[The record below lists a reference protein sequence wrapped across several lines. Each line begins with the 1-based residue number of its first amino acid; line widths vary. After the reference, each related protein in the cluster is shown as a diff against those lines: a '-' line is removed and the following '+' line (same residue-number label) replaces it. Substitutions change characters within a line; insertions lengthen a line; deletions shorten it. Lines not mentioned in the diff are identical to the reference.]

1 MEDINR
7 ERNNDQFDI
16 ETFFLFLIFSVVLE
30 FEIRALHLLNK
41 HSDSLSHAPQPFFA
55 LVIFQIGSHAFC
67 PGQHQMVI
75 FLPVSPTYLELQV

>member
-30 FEIRALHLLNK
+30 FEIRALHLPNK

-55 LVIFQIGSHAFC
+55 LVIFQIGSPC
-67 PGQHQMVI
+67 LPGAG
-75 FLPVSPTYLELQV
+75 LASDRDPPE